1 MFNMCLACVSPH
13 QLSSVQQNI
22 QITIRNTSL
31 LFTNMSNKRPTK
43 RRKGPLK
50 VGDIELAKVVTPKTI
65 YETKKDGT
73 VVSKKVWISL
83 DTPTPKIPT
92 VEESSGLDYGP
103 IDEPF
108 DVSPPPER
116 THASQVSNYFIEKF
130 GLSETPT
137 DAKNAKK
144 LPTAVCRPRGRVFES
159 SDIKGGNAGR
169 YEYLPAL

>member
-1 MFNMCLACVSPH
+1 MFNMCVPH
-13 QLSSVQQNI
+13 QLNSVQQNI
-22 QITIRNTSL
+22 QITIRNSFL

-50 VGDIELAKVVTPKTI
+50 VGDIELAKVVTPKII

-83 DTPTPKIPT
+83 DAPTPTPKIPT
-92 VEESSGLDYGP
+92 VEESSEMDYGP

-116 THASQVSNYFIEKF
+116 THASQVSNYFI
-130 GLSETPT
+130 
-137 DAKNAKK
+137 
-144 LPTAVCRPRGRVFES
+144 
-159 SDIKGGNAGR
+159 
-169 YEYLPAL
+169 